1 LISMSIKYNG
11 KTVAGNYKIKLSNEA
26 STTEEGLI
34 RIATDEEAKA
44 GELTNV
50 AVTPEQLSKYGG
62 GGSSGGGG
70 TNTLVD
76 DVTIVKDEDTDII
89 TTIGVRTKNEKYLY
103 DWIGTKAEYNQA
115 IANGEISIDEDC
127 VCWITDDSGSGGGG
141 SVSVDIATTETAGI
155 VKPDGTTITIT
166 EDGTISAIGGGGGSS
181 TVVETDNKTI
191 TLNGEDKIQVVGSYT
206 VNSQFKNEFV
216 GTKEEYEQ
224 ALAEGLITEDTV
236 CTITDDTQ
244 DVVVPMASTDSLGV
258 VKPDGETITVNENGI
273 ISAIV
278 PDTDTSNLA
287 NIDLSNITDAGL
299 QSIIS
304 NLSTVATSGSYN
316 DLTDKPSIPNEYIL
330 PTASTDVLGGVKVDG
345 STISILDGVISA
357 VAQSGGDEWEFSKGT
372 NSYIKHKTSGLM
384 IQGGT
389 STGTFTGETTFTLP
403 TPFTTKTYS
412 VVVFGVR
419 GTQSLFISGGY
430 CPWLTS
436 RDTSKFVLK
445 TALTSNAASTTVTWI
460 AFGY

>member
-1 LISMSIKYNG
+1 MSIKYNG

-62 GGSSGGGG
+62 GGSSGGG

-89 TTIGVRTKNEKYLY
+89 TTIGMRTKNDKYLY
-103 DWIGTKAEYNQA
+103 DWIGTKAEYNKA
-115 IANGEISIDEDC
+115 VANGEISLDEDC
-127 VCWITDDSGSGGGG
+127 ICWITDDSGSGGGG
-141 SVSVDIATTETAGI
+141 TVSVDIATTETAGI
-155 VKPDGTTITIT
+155 VKPDGTTITVT
-166 EDGTISAIGGGGGSS
+166 EDGTISAIGGGSS
-181 TVVETDNKTI
+181 TTVVETDNKTI
-191 TLNGEDKIQVVGSYT
+191 TLNDEDKIQVVGSYT

-216 GTKEEYEQ
+216 GTREEYEQ
-224 ALAEGLITEDTV
+224 ALAEGIITEDTV
-236 CTITDDTQ
+236 CTIIDDTQ
-244 DVVVPMASTDSLGV
+244 DVIVPIATSENLGV
-258 VKPDGETITVNENGI
+258 IKPDGETITVNENGI

-278 PDTDTSNLA
+278 PDIDTSNLA

-316 DLTDKPSIPNEYIL
+316 DLTDKPTIPNEYIL

-345 STISILDGVISA
+345 TTISIVDGIISSL
-357 VAQSGGDEWEFSKGT
+357 VKGGDEWEYSKSSNG
-372 NSYIKHKTSGLM
+372 YLKHKPSGLV
-384 IQGGT
+384 IASGT
-389 STGTFTGETTFTLP
+389 TSFNIASSTATGNYTKSITYTK
-403 TPFTTKTYS
+403 PFGSSVLYNNFMSSTSATGATISCSGSKTGITVSYS
-412 VVVFGVR
+412 YVKG
-419 GTQSLFISGGY
+419 
-430 CPWLTS
+430 
-436 RDTSKFVLK
+436 
-445 TALTSNAASTTVTWI
+445 NAITVTVRWL